1 MNERK
6 VGLSALSVCCLIL
19 SIAAAA
25 QTSPTNA
32 SNGLVYYEGDGIKRP
47 ALASTDA
54 SQFVSDDCKYDGAG
68 IIRLSLVVNT
78 AGGSE
83 NVAALYPFGDNL
95 DKVAMAIAKLDH
107 FIPGTKDGVPVPVAE
122 ELEVKLI
129 LCTIKVVDDDGK
141 TSERI
146 RLKSA
151 PVQRLSPAP
160 KQSLPSLSPA
170 MASIPVTP
178 ENKKLIETM
187 MSNTKVSKANPGDSY
202 PVPIKTPEA
211 EFPPDLRARAMEG
224 ACLISVVVDANGSPQ
239 AMRVVRSMREEFDEK
254 ALEAVAKYLFSPAK
268 KNKDAIPV
276 RMLIEVNFRLH

>member
-1 MNERK
+1 MGQLQAASC
-6 VGLSALSVCCLIL
+6 VLAF
-19 SIAAAA
+19 AAASICARSVA
-25 QTSPTNA
+25 QSPQSSTPNPT
-32 SNGLVYYEGDGIKRP
+32 VYYQEDGVKPP
-47 ALASTDA
+47 ALAPTDLSSIVST
-54 SQFVSDDCKYDGAG
+54 DCKYRGAG
-68 IIRLSLVVNT
+68 IIRLSLVINPQ
-78 AGGSE
+78 GISE
-83 NVAALYPFGDNL
+83 KIAPLYPINDDFDRAAIG
-95 DKVAMAIAKLDH
+95 IAKVDH
-107 FIPGTKDGVPVPVAE
+107 FVPGAKEGVPVPVAQ
-122 ELEVKLI
+122 ELEIKLT
-129 LCTIKVVDDDGK
+129 LCTIKVVDNDGK

-151 PVQRLSPAP
+151 PVQRLSHAP
-160 KQSLPSLSPA
+160 KQPLPSLSPA

-187 MSNTKVSKANPGDSY
+187 MSNTKISKANPGDSY

-268 KNKDAIPV
+268 KNKIAIPV
-276 RMLIEVNFRLH
+276 RMFIEVNFRLH